1 MAAEIESS
9 DEEIV
14 SPRRRR
20 LSSGRKR
27 QLFTD
32 SGNDSSDAGNTCC
45 TKQDK
50 PSGGRSSERI
60 RKRHSQEFRMP
71 DKNEYWNKIPNCH
84 STVESVKSL
93 TPRRVISNLT
103 KVYNSYNADTC
114 DSDEDEMSEFIVED
128 DEIDDENSTSDKT
141 DDDEKRH
148 TGRIDR
154 SRTEFSETKL
164 HRLREISSSDSE
176 SEANQVNN
184 AINEEELNEDSIY
197 HTNND
202 PSVSKSKLKR
212 RKSNI
217 KVASSSDGE
226 KDESVDDTLDNEH
239 FEKKSESESD
249 DNIQSTSSK
258 RKRSIE
264 SSDSDSDPESKTSES
279 RRMSATTRT
288 TERLKQRQELF
299 RELKETRQKSS

>member
-1 MAAEIESS
+1 
-9 DEEIV
+9 
-14 SPRRRR
+14 
-20 LSSGRKR
+20 
-27 QLFTD
+27 
-32 SGNDSSDAGNTCC
+32 
-45 TKQDK
+45 
-50 PSGGRSSERI
+50 
-60 RKRHSQEFRMP
+60 MP

-93 TPRRVISNLT
+93 TPRRIINNLT

-128 DEIDDENSTSDKT
+128 DEIDDENSNSDET
-141 DDDEKRH
+141 DDDKRH

-176 SEANQVNN
+176 SEGHQVNN
-184 AINEEELNEDSIY
+184 AINEEELNEDIIN
-197 HTNND
+197 HMNND
-202 PSVSKSKLKR
+202 TSVSKSKLKR

-217 KVASSSDGE
+217 KIASSSDGE
-226 KDESVDDTLDNEH
+226 KDESVDGTLDNEH
-239 FEKKSESESD
+239 FEKESESESD
-249 DNIQSTSSK
+249 DNIHSTSSK

-264 SSDSDSDPESKTSES
+264 SSDSDSDSENKTSES

-299 RELKETRQKSS
+299 RELKETRLKSS

>member
-14 SPRRRR
+14 SSRRRR

-32 SGNDSSDAGNTCC
+32 SGNDSSDAENESC

-50 PSGGRSSERI
+50 QSLGRSSERI

-71 DKNEYWNKIPNCH
+71 DKNEYWNKIPDCH

-93 TPRRVISNLT
+93 TPRKVISNLT
-103 KVYNSYNADTC
+103 KVYNSYNADTY
-114 DSDEDEMSEFIVED
+114 DTDEDEMSEFIVED
-128 DEIDDENSTSDKT
+128 DEIDDENSTSDGT

-176 SEANQVNN
+176 SEGNHVKNATNQKE
-184 AINEEELNEDSIY
+184 ANEDSKS
-197 HTNND
+197 HTNKD
-202 PSVSKSKLKR
+202 TSVCK
-212 RKSNI
+212 I
-217 KVASSSDGE
+217 PSSS
-226 KDESVDDTLDNEH
+226 DESVDGTLNNER
-239 FEKKSESESD
+239 FEQESDSESD
-249 DNIQSTSSK
+249 DNIPSTCSK
-258 RKRSIE
+258 RKRNIE
-264 SSDSDSDPESKTSES
+264 SSDSDSDFKSKPSEY

-299 RELKETRQKSS
+299 RELKETRRK

>member
-14 SPRRRR
+14 SSRRRR

-32 SGNDSSDAGNTCC
+32 SGNDSSDAENECC

-50 PSGGRSSERI
+50 QSLGRSSERI

-71 DKNEYWNKIPNCH
+71 DKNDYWNKIPDCH

-93 TPRRVISNLT
+93 TPRKVISNLT
-103 KVYNSYNADTC
+103 KVYNSYNADTY
-114 DSDEDEMSEFIVED
+114 DTDEDELSEFIVED
-128 DEIDDENSTSDKT
+128 DEIDDENSTSDGT
-141 DDDEKRH
+141 DDDDKIY

-164 HRLREISSSDSE
+164 HRLRKISSSDSE
-176 SEANQVNN
+176 SEGNQVNN
-184 AINEEELNEDSIY
+184 ATNQKESNDFSKN

-202 PSVSKSKLKR
+202 TSVLK
-212 RKSNI
+212 KQI
-217 KVASSSDGE
+217 LSSSDEE
-226 KDESVDDTLDNEH
+226 KDESVGGTLNNEC
-239 FEKKSESESD
+239 FEQESESESD
-249 DNIQSTSSK
+249 DNIHSTCSK
-258 RKRSIE
+258 RKRNIE
-264 SSDSDSDPESKTSES
+264 SSDSDSDSESKTSNS
-279 RRMSATTRT
+279 RRMSATKRT

-299 RELKETRQKSS
+299 RELKETRRKAS